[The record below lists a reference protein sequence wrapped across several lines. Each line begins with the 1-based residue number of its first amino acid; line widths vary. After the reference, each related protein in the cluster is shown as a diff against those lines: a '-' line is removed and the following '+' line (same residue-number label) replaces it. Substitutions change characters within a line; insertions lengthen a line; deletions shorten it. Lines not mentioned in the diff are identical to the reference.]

1 MSRIGVRLVAGMLLV
16 LGAAG
21 PSLAQVDA
29 DAALALA
36 KRNDCFKCHA
46 IDKTKK
52 APAYKRIAARL
63 RSKPDA
69 VETIIEHITAGA
81 MVELEDGSDAQHR
94 IVDTRDPAELG
105 NLARWILSL

>member
-1 MSRIGVRLVAGMLLV
+1 MNKIKVCFLAGMLLA

-69 VETIIEHITAGA
+69 VETIIEHITSGS
-81 MVELEDGSDAQHR
+81 MVELEDGTDAEHR
-94 IVDTRDPAELG
+94 IVDTKDPAALG

>member
-1 MSRIGVRLVAGMLLV
+1 MNRIGVRLFAAMFLL

-21 PSLAQVDA
+21 PSRAQVDA

-36 KRNDCFKCHA
+36 RRNDCFKCHA
-46 IDKTKK
+46 IDVAKK
-52 APAYKRIAARL
+52 APPYKRIAARL

-69 VETIIEHITAGA
+69 VATIIEHITAGST
-81 MVELEDGSDAQHR
+81 VQLQDGSDVQHR
-94 IVDTRDPAELG
+94 IVDTRDPAELD

>member
-1 MSRIGVRLVAGMLLV
+1 MDRIGARLVTGMLLV
-16 LGAAG
+16 LGEVG
-21 PSLAQVDA
+21 PAQAEVNA

-69 VETIIEHITAGA
+69 VETIIEHITSGS
-81 MVELEDGSDAQHR
+81 MVQLQDGSDAQHR

>member
-1 MSRIGVRLVAGMLLV
+1 MNRIEAWIFTAMLL
-16 LGAAG
+16 LPGAVG

-36 KRNDCFKCHA
+36 RRNDCFKCHA
-46 IDKTKK
+46 IDVAKK

-69 VETIIEHITAGA
+69 VETIIEHITAGST
-81 MVELEDGSDAQHR
+81 VQLQDGSDVQHR